1 MKIGILNSG
10 GFNFNSIKFALNR
23 LGIFDVE
30 IVKSPSEFELCDRI
44 IIPGV
49 GHAKTAMSMIKTQN
63 LGDCIKK
70 TQKPVLG
77 ICLGMQ
83 IMFEKSAEGGVDCLG
98 IFDGEIVKIPDG
110 IRSPQMGWNK
120 IIGGEHHCEFVFFAN
135 SFYAP
140 TSQHT
145 ESFVEYFGVEISAIV
160 RKNNFLGCQFHPEK
174 SGVFGEKILND
185 FISL

>member
-23 LGIFDVE
+23 LGVFDVG
-30 IVKSPSEFELCDRI
+30 IVKSPDEFDICEKI

-49 GHAKTAMSMIKTQN
+49 GHAGVAMEMIESQN
-63 LGDCIKK
+63 LGNCIKNTK
-70 TQKPVLG
+70 KPVLG

-83 IMFEKSAEGGVDCLG
+83 IMFEKSAEGCVDCLR
-98 IFDGEIVKIPDG
+98 IFEGEIVKIPNG
-110 IRSPQMGWNK
+110 VRAPQMGWNK
-120 IIGGEHHCEFVFFAN
+120 IIGGKYDGNFVFFAN

-140 TSQHT
+140 IIDYT

-174 SGVFGEKILND
+174 SGVIGEKILND
-185 FISL
+185 FINL